1 MLCDKTGFP
10 GLVFAHWEVHP
21 SLKALGKVS
30 CGRAQLICELYQH
43 YKQEPVRRPKKTR
56 LLLAMESFQARAVAI
71 YWIFRPGMA
80 LAEVHSKGLCLA
92 RQTGVTTMHKH
103 LWPLAALPLA
113 AAAPALAYDVEVDQ
127 PQQQQQH
134 TDWAYTDDA
143 SSPDALHYRP
153 FHYQISGGP
162 VITQKSTSDD
172 LSGGWNAGAG
182 FTWYPTRYIPFGVR
196 VDGSYS
202 RFDATQSL
210 LSQAASA
217 AGTQVNS
224 GAVERYGGDVDGEID
239 VPINSF
245 ARFYLLGGV
254 GWYKTSY
261 SYRQEQLNETTFC
274 GWFGCES
281 GFVHSDPVVAN
292 STTQWQLAKNAG
304 FGFEFSMGPGASFFM
319 EARYM
324 RIGSAAT
331 RQDFIPIR
339 FGLRF

>member
-1 MLCDKTGFP
+1 
-10 GLVFAHWEVHP
+10 
-21 SLKALGKVS
+21 
-30 CGRAQLICELYQH
+30 
-43 YKQEPVRRPKKTR
+43 
-56 LLLAMESFQARAVAI
+56 
-71 YWIFRPGMA
+71 
-80 LAEVHSKGLCLA
+80 
-92 RQTGVTTMHKH
+92 
-103 LWPLAALPLA
+103 LA

-127 PQQQQQH
+127 PQQPN

-162 VITQKSTSDD
+162 VIAQKSASTD

-202 RFDATQSL
+202 RLDPTQSL
-210 LSQAASA
+210 LSQASSA
-217 AGTQVNS
+217 AGTRVDS
-224 GAVERYGGDVDGEID
+224 GTVERYGGDVDGEID

-261 SYRQEQLNETTFC
+261 SYRQEQLNEATFC

-281 GFVHSDPVVAN
+281 GWVHANPVVAS

-324 RIGSAAT
+324 RIGSAAA
-331 RQDFIPIR
+331 RQDFIPVR